1 MGVVET
7 LTGRNAD
14 FAKTQFTEGLRMM
27 PALKTIVIGCVD
39 PRVDPEAVL
48 GAEPGEIA
56 TIRNVGGRVTPRTL
70 EEMMMLRKVTQA
82 AGGDLGLGWEVIV
95 LQHRTAASL
104 SWRTSPTCS
113 PPTSR
118 PTSRAWPSRRS
129 ATRAPP
135 LPTTSPL
142 CAPRPGWKGYV
153 SPGSSTTWPRARSDR
168 RRAVA
173 APGPGEGDP
182 PARPPQSPTLPGR
195 ARQPANHL
203 ETS

>member
-82 AGGDLGLGWEVIV
+82 AGGDLGLGWELIV
-95 LQHRTAASL
+95 LQHTHCGITLLEDQPDLLTPYFETDEQGLAEQA
-104 SWRTSPTCS
+104 
-113 PPTSR
+113 
-118 PTSRAWPSRRS
+118 
-129 ATRAPP
+129 
-135 LPTTSPL
+135 
-142 CAPRPGWKGYV
+142 V
-153 SPGSSTTWPRARSDR
+153 SDPRAAIARD
-168 RRAVA
+168 VA
-173 APGPGEGDP
+173 ALRAETRLEGVRVSGLLYDV
-182 PARPPQSPTLPGR
+182 ATGQV
-195 ARQPANHL
+195 
-203 ETS
+203 ETVVAP